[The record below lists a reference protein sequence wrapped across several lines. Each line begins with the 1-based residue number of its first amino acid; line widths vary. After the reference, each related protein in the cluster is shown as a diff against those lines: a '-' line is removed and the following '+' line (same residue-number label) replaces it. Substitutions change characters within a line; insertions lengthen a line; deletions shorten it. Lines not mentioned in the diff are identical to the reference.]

1 MAFLLMRLSKGL
13 NMSDSVKVNKNNGQ
27 FKKGSARPANAG
39 RKKGTPNK
47 KTAELQKILGSF
59 NPAKK
64 LMELYNKS
72 TTKDDLKVL
81 ICKELMKYIYP
92 QRKAVDTNI
101 TGGGFVVNL
110 NHEAVEVERD

>member
-1 MAFLLMRLSKGL
+1 
-13 NMSDSVKVNKNNGQ
+13 MSNVEKSR
-27 FKKGSARPANAG
+27 KKTGG

-47 KTAELQKILGSF
+47 KTAELQEILGGF
-59 NPAKK
+59 NPAEK

-92 QRKAVDTNI
+92 QRKAVDTTI
-101 TGGGFVVNL
+101 TGGGFVVEIN
-110 NHEAVEVERD
+110 NEAVEVEHD

>member
-1 MAFLLMRLSKGL
+1 
-13 NMSDSVKVNKNNGQ
+13 MSNTSKVNKNRGQ
-27 FKKGSARPANAG
+27 FKKGKEKTGG

-47 KTAELQKILGSF
+47 KTAELQEILGGF
-59 NPAKK
+59 NPAEK
-64 LMELYNKS
+64 LMELYNKA

-101 TGGGFVVNL
+101 TGGGFVVEIN
-110 NHEAVEVERD
+110 NEAVEVEHD

>member
-1 MAFLLMRLSKGL
+1 MSNTSKI
-13 NMSDSVKVNKNNGQ
+13 DKNRGQ
-27 FKKGSARPANAG
+27 FQKGKEKTGG

-47 KTAELQKILGSF
+47 RTAELQEILGEF
-59 NPAKK
+59 NPAEK
-64 LMELYNKS
+64 LMELYNKP

-101 TGGGFVVNL
+101 TGGGFIVEIN
-110 NHEAVEVERD
+110 NEAVEVEQDNV

>member
-1 MAFLLMRLSKGL
+1 MSKVET
-13 NMSDSVKVNKNNGQ
+13 SR
-27 FKKGSARPANAG
+27 KKTGG

-47 KTAELQKILGSF
+47 KTAELQEILGGF
-59 NPAKK
+59 NPAEK

-92 QRKAVDTNI
+92 QRKAIDTNI
-101 TGGGFVVNL
+101 TGGGFVVEIN
-110 NHEAVEVERD
+110 NEAVEVEHDNV

>member
-1 MAFLLMRLSKGL
+1 
-13 NMSDSVKVNKNNGQ
+13 MSDSAKVQKNSGQ
-27 FKKGSARPANAG
+27 FQKGSARPANSG

-47 KTAELQKILGSF
+47 RTAELQEILGSF
-59 NPAKK
+59 NPAEK
-64 LMELYNKS
+64 LMELYKNTDKE
-72 TTKDDLKVL
+72 DLKVL